1 MLREIRKFTPK
12 AEVDRM
18 LGEPVFQ
25 LEDRP
30 AYYYG
35 GGFVIHDSPVRFRVE
50 GIRRAEYGETGEYA
64 VGGYHFPDTGT
75 LQMGLGL
82 TQFEAGDMAPLWEDT
97 VDGAVTY
104 QSTFREIHRWA
115 VLHAVEGCQ
124 EGETRQPVDGRMEFK
139 RCWITWDRYEFY
151 FYGRSGKTK
160 AAGFRFAFP
169 K

>member
-18 LGEPVFQ
+18 LGAPVFQ

-50 GIRRAEYGETGEYA
+50 GIWRAEYGETGEYA

-75 LQMGLGL
+75 LQMELGL

-124 EGETRQPVDGRMEFK
+124 EGETRGTGMNFTFTGDPERRRRQVSGSRFPNEREIPVEKVGGR
-139 RCWITWDRYEFY
+139 WI
-151 FYGRSGKTK
+151 
-160 AAGFRFAFP
+160 
-169 K
+169 

>member
-1 MLREIRKFTPK
+1 MRGRVLYNKRRDVKATPHK
-12 AEVDRM
+12 DNNKITVQSINR
-18 LGEPVFQ
+18 
-25 LEDRP
+25 
-30 AYYYG
+30 
-35 GGFVIHDSPVRFRVE
+35 VRQSVL
-50 GIRRAEYGETGEYA
+50 IA
-64 VGGYHFPDTGT
+64 VLYFMSLLFPDTGT
-75 LQMGLGL
+75 LQMELGL